1 MGFFLDLKLI
11 WLFDLGVECQKTY
24 SSSAYFSCAAAK
36 WAATGAK
43 SMMDLE
49 KKRWIIQ
56 TPQILRQ
63 MALYATSN
71 N

>member
-49 KKRWIIQ
+49 KKGWIIQ
-56 TPQILRQ
+56 TP
-63 MALYATSN
+63 
-71 N
+71 